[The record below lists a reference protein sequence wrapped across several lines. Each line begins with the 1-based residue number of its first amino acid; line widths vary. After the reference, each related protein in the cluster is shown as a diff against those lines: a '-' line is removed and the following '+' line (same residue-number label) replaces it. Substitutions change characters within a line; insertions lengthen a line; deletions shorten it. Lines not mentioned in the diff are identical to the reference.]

1 MPERKVQGI
10 KKYGKKKGDREGVSQ
25 GDYGLYASLIEQ
37 THDAIYLLYEGRF
50 EYINKKFS
58 ELFRITPEE
67 AKSPEFHFFN
77 LVAPESRKLI
87 QERIERFFRG
97 ESINSTYEFTAIRKD
112 GQKIE
117 VEASVSHVPYKKGMA
132 AQGILRDITERKRSH
147 IRLSRI
153 NDCFL
158 NFVSE
163 PIENIQKLTCLFGE
177 LMEATCAL
185 YNRLERG
192 ILVSAGHWQTPPDF
206 KMMDKP
212 DGHICY
218 DVINKGG
225 DNPIIIRNLEET
237 LYNTTD
243 PNVMRYGL
251 RTYIGQAVKSGT
263 EYVGSLC
270 AVFQEDYVPTP
281 EDINIMGIVAAA
293 LGVEEVRLGS
303 ALELKNREHL
313 LATKSR
319 NLEELNTALKV
330 LVKSREED
338 RLELEE
344 KILLN
349 VKKLVLPYIVK
360 LKNTGLSATQKT
372 LTEILE
378 NNVKNIS
385 SSFSRNLSL
394 KYLHFTPQEIQVAN
408 LIKEGMTS
416 KSIAELLHVSRRTID
431 FHRENI
437 RTKLG
442 MRNKKANLR
451 TYLLSMS

>member
-1 MPERKVQGI
+1 
-10 KKYGKKKGDREGVSQ
+10 
-25 GDYGLYASLIEQ
+25 
-37 THDAIYLLYEGRF
+37 
-50 EYINKKFS
+50 
-58 ELFRITPEE
+58 
-67 AKSPEFHFFN
+67 
-77 LVAPESRKLI
+77 
-87 QERIERFFRG
+87 
-97 ESINSTYEFTAIRKD
+97 
-112 GQKIE
+112 
-117 VEASVSHVPYKKGMA
+117 
-132 AQGILRDITERKRSH
+132 
-147 IRLSRI
+147 
-153 NDCFL
+153 
-158 NFVSE
+158 VSE

-313 LATKSR
+313 LAIKSR